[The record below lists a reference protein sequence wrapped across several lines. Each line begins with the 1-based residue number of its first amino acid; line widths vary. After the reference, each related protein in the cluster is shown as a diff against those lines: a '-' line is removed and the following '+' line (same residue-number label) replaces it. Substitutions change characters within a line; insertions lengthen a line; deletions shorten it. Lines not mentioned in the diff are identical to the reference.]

1 MAAFAHRAALGLAVV
16 VALIAIGAGLYL
28 LVSFLVMR
36 RHTTARPLASAL
48 RSMLHEALAIAI
60 TQPLIPLYYV
70 VGRRMGGRREGRP
83 VVFVHGYFQ
92 NRADF
97 LYLARAARRAHLG
110 PLYGFNYDW
119 TESIPTC
126 ADRLAA
132 FVESVCGETG
142 QAAVALVAHSLGG
155 VICLEY
161 LSRPEGA
168 ARVARC
174 VTIASPHAGVVWE
187 GGMIG
192 KAARQLAARSAYMQA
207 SAARPLTVPVLSIFS
222 THDNIVHPPTTS
234 ALASRGGDDCAVDE
248 IGHLGMLFSPE
259 VARITVR
266 VLAV

>member
-142 QAAVALVAHSLGG
+142 QGGGRARRALARRGHLPRVPLQTGGGGAGRAVRHHREPPRG
-155 VICLEY
+155 
-161 LSRPEGA
+161 R
-168 ARVARC
+168 R
-174 VTIASPHAGVVWE
+174 WE